1 MPVMP
6 VMSVPPLQN
15 TGKTEA
21 SNRQRQRQGTG
32 KGGISKTHVPKSAYR
47 VVSDRSFFPS

>member
-1 MPVMP
+1 LEGTEVRIKKMPVMP

-21 SNRQRQRQGTG
+21 SNRQGDGEIQA
-32 KGGISKTHVPKSAYR
+32 KGGGIQDLCP
-47 VVSDRSFFPS
+47 